1 MKKIIVIGHEN
12 SDTDS
17 ICAAAAMAELLRAEG
32 KEAMAR
38 RKGNLNKEAE
48 YALAFSG
55 AEDKILELEKE
66 LPVEEH
72 VFFFVDFNERAQ
84 SPIQSEKIE
93 LVGLIDHHKLGSDF
107 KTEEPAYFRIEP
119 LGSSSTLVAKLYFE
133 KGVEIQDWVAKLLLA
148 GIISDTLNLT
158 SPTTTEEDRLW
169 VKRLSELVGTTPA
182 ELAENLFEAKSDLS
196 AFSPKE
202 IAKLDYKNFD
212 FGGTKVG
219 IGVVETVKPEKVKAL
234 EEELKKALSEIK
246 KEEGVDL
253 IYLGIVD
260 IINNRTEMLL
270 VGEAEK
276 ALLMKVF
283 ADIVIEGENLIL
295 RGVVSRKKQ
304 IAPMIEKGL
313 K

>member
-17 ICAAAAMAELLRAEG
+17 ICAAASMAELLRAEG
-32 KEAMAR
+32 KNAVAR
-38 RKGNLNKEAE
+38 RKGSLNKESE
-48 YALAFSG
+48 YALAFAG
-55 AEDKILELEKE
+55 AESEIVELREDE
-66 LPVEEH
+66 SSEENA
-72 VFFFVDFNERAQ
+72 FFFVDFNERAQ
-84 SPIQSEKIE
+84 SPVQSDNIE

-107 KTEEPAYFRIEP
+107 RTEEPAYFRIEP

-133 KGVEIQDWVAKLLLA
+133 KGVEIKDWVAKLLLA
-148 GIISDTLNLT
+148 GIISDTLHLT
-158 SPTTTEEDRLW
+158 SPTTTDEDRLW
-169 VKRLSELVGTTPA
+169 VKRLSELVGAAPA
-182 ELAENLFEAKSDLS
+182 QLAEKLFEAKSDLS

-219 IGVVETVKPEKVKAL
+219 IGVIETVKPEKVKAL
-234 EEELKKALSEIK
+234 EEELKKALTEIK
-246 KEEGVDL
+246 EEEKVDL

-270 VGEAEK
+270 IGEKEK
-276 ALLMKVF
+276 ALIMKVF

-295 RGVVSRKKQ
+295 RGMVSRKKQ